1 VGVKSKKTKMKLR
14 PFKLILALFIGLL
27 LLAAIAVTALF
38 LVNPAVFRNQL
49 QAGAAAAFGRQVQF
63 GGSISLKPSLR
74 PRIVIEDIT
83 IGNPDWTAEPYLA
96 QAEKVDV
103 QVALLPLLL
112 GDLRV
117 LEVSFTGVDLFLEQ
131 GPDDIDNYTFGDS
144 QESAV
149 LPAVDRLVVRDA
161 VIYYRSTDAGI
172 RRYEIAEARLLNIP
186 GQPER
191 IEGNGSTKGMSFT
204 FRVAADI
211 AAELSSPQNP
221 WSMKLDIQG
230 PDMSLVIDGRMP
242 EAFIWDRVDYHI
254 NLSGKQADSLE
265 ALFDMEFPTSG
276 PFELSADVNTTAGS
290 YTLSNLVA
298 RVQGLPNM
306 PVIRVSQ
313 GEASGGQ
320 DNPIH
325 FALQGKYGD
334 APFAFEFESENPL
347 SSFSQNTLWPMEA
360 WLNIADTKLDLQG
373 AMSPGTAAVNFELD
387 VRLQGKTLNTL
398 ARVLGTGLPKTGPYQ
413 FSFHTR
419 IAEEGYNITRLKGFI
434 NEAAL
439 WDKIRIVRG
448 EASVLESGS
457 IGVSVQGE
465 LAGTPLTLSFLGGP
479 EKPGESGA
487 TNWPVKLEASL
498 PGAALNG
505 EGTVVTTGDRK
516 VLQIATRV
524 KGERLDSLGSLV
536 GVSLPNLGTY
546 DASALLSS
554 GGGVHELSNFK
565 VQMGANRLTGN
576 VRWENK
582 TPRPLLTGK
591 LSSETLT
598 LAELLDTAI
607 KPSSKTVTTGL
618 FDRPMAL
625 DWLKELDIKL
635 ELNVDRVADGRIPV
649 EEFRSTVTLENG
661 SLSAPISGKLAGV
674 PVDGQIKLTNSK
686 NIPGVSLK
694 AAIGKFD
701 VGQTLKRLE
710 LAGNITGS
718 VDAVHLD
725 GSSQGKTLHA
735 LLEQAA
741 LTLQIKPANLHYKGD
756 VAGQMA
762 DVTFNSVELSA
773 SKGRPVTGTFVGI
786 LHRVPFNATVSAGNL
801 INLYSADTPL
811 PVNVALQTADVQF
824 KAEGTIARPL
834 DRKEFDL
841 KHELQGKEVSGIDP
855 LFDFTVPLRGAFL
868 LKGRVTGD
876 GSRFTYEENLRVGKS
891 DLKWVITVLPG
902 PERPHIAGS
911 VVTKELHLDD
921 IRLFEVD
928 EDTEPHKSKSRL
940 IPQYTIPVDLFL
952 TADLDLDI
960 KVEHIRAKRGDFG
973 NLVSKVNLKDGRFKS
988 SMSVTGSKGAQLS
1001 SVFDLNSVA
1010 DPPTTRIQLTG
1021 KDLNFGLLLTQME
1034 LTDLVEGR
1042 IDLYVDLFGS
1052 GATRRTFLE
1061 NAAGQITVIGGPGK
1075 ISGKK
1080 LELWA
1085 ADLVATMFSPKWQSQ
1100 KVTDMN
1106 CMVAHIKLQEGLAE
1120 LGDFMLDTQRITI
1133 AGSGKLDLGTEELN
1147 VFIAPKPKRASL
1159 VSLANPVKIKGTLSQ
1174 PEVSVAKL
1182 PKKGRLTGAGI
1193 LAGLVNPA
1201 FLIFAFSDVGTGEAN
1216 PCVSAV
1222 KRAQEAVEAG
1232 SQ

>member
-1 VGVKSKKTKMKLR
+1 MR
-14 PFKLILALFIGLL
+14 PFKLILTLLIGLL

-38 LVNPAVFRNQL
+38 LVNPAVFRSQL
-49 QAGAAAAFGRQVQF
+49 ETGAAAAFGRQVQF
-63 GGSISLKPSLR
+63 GGTIGLKPSLR

-83 IGNPDWTAEPYLA
+83 IGNTDWTSGPYLA
-96 QAEKVDV
+96 KAEKLNV
-103 QVALLPLLL
+103 QVALLPLLR
-112 GDLRV
+112 GKLRV
-117 LEVSFTGVDLFLEQ
+117 LEVSFKGVELFLEQ
-131 GPDDIDNYTFGDS
+131 GPDGTDNYTFGDD

-149 LPAVDRLVVRDA
+149 LPAVDRLLVRDA
-161 VIYYRSTDAGI
+161 VINYQSADAGI

-186 GQPER
+186 GEPESFVVK
-191 IEGNGSTKGMSFT
+191 GSTKGISFT
-204 FRVAADI
+204 LRFAADI

-221 WSMKLDIQG
+221 WSMKLDIQA
-230 PDMSLVIDGRMP
+230 PDMSLVIDGRMAEP
-242 EAFIWDRVDYHI
+242 FKWDRVDYHI
-254 NLSGKQADSLE
+254 NLIGKQVDSLE
-265 ALFDMEFPTSG
+265 ALFDLEFPTTG

-290 YTLSNLVA
+290 YKLSNLVA

-306 PVIRVSQ
+306 SDIRVSQ

-320 DNPIH
+320 QNPIQI
-325 FALQGKYGD
+325 ALQGKYGD
-334 APFAFEFESENPL
+334 APFSFEFESEKPL
-347 SSFSQNTLWPMEA
+347 SSISQNALWPMVA
-360 WLNIADTKLDLQG
+360 RLDIADTKFDLRG
-373 AMSPGTAAVNFELD
+373 AMSPMTAGMNIELD
-387 VRLQGKTLNTL
+387 VQLQGKTLNTL
-398 ARVLGTGLPKTGPYQ
+398 ARVFGTELPKTGPYQ

-434 NEAAL
+434 NEGGL

-457 IGVSVQGE
+457 VGASVEGE
-465 LAGTPLTLSFLGGP
+465 LANTPLTISFLGGP
-479 EKPGESGA
+479 GKPGASGA

-524 KGERLDSLGSLV
+524 KGKRLDSLGSLV

-554 GGGVHELSNFK
+554 VGGVHELSNLK
-565 VQMGANRLTGN
+565 VQMGANRLKGN

-591 LSSETLT
+591 LSSDSLT
-598 LAELLDTAI
+598 LNELLDTDI

-618 FDRPMAL
+618 LDRPIAL

-674 PVDGQIKLTNSK
+674 AVDGQINLTNSK

-718 VDAVHLD
+718 VDAVNLD

-735 LLEQAA
+735 WLKQAS
-741 LTLQIKPANLHYKGD
+741 LNLQIKSANVNYKGD
-756 VAGQMA
+756 VLGQMA
-762 DVTFNSVELSA
+762 DVTFNRVELSA
-773 SKGRPVTGTFVGI
+773 DKDRPVTGTFVGTF
-786 LHRVPFNATVSAGNL
+786 HRVPFNATVSAGNL
-801 INLYSADTPL
+801 VDLYSADTPL

-824 KAEGTIARPL
+824 TAEGTIARPL

-841 KHELQGKEVSGIDP
+841 KYELQGKEVSGIDP
-855 LFDFTVPLRGAFL
+855 LFDFTVPLRGVFL

-876 GSRFTYEENLRVGKS
+876 GSRFTYEEDLRVGKS
-891 DLKWVITVLPG
+891 DLKGVMTVLPG
-902 PERPHIAGS
+902 PERPQITGIISA
-911 VVTKELHLDD
+911 KELHLDD

-928 EDTEPHKSKSRL
+928 EDTGPQKSKSRL
-940 IPQYTIPVDLFL
+940 IPDYTIPADHFL

-960 KVEHIRAKRGDFG
+960 KAERIRAKRGDLG
-973 NLVSKVNLKDGRFKS
+973 NLVAKVNLKDGRFKS
-988 SMSVTGSKGAQLS
+988 SMSVTGSKGARLS
-1001 SVFDLNSVA
+1001 SVFDLNAVG

-1021 KDLNFGLLLTQME
+1021 KDLNYGLLLTQME
-1034 LTDLVEGR
+1034 LTDLVEGS
-1042 IDLYVDLFGS
+1042 IDLYVDLSGS

-1061 NAAGQITVIGGPGK
+1061 NVAGQIAVIGGPGK

-1080 LELWA
+1080 LDLWA
-1085 ADLVATMFSPKWQSQ
+1085 ADLVATMFSPKWEAQ
-1100 KVTDMN
+1100 KMTDMN
-1106 CMVAHIKLQEGLAE
+1106 CIVAHIKLQEGCAE
-1120 LGDFMLDTQRITI
+1120 IGDFMLDTQLITI

-1147 VFIAPKPKRASL
+1147 VFIAPKPKQASL
-1159 VSLANPVKIKGTLSQ
+1159 ISLANPVEIKGTLSQ

-1182 PKKGRLTGAGI
+1182 PKKGRLADAGI